1 MIKKIILCA
10 DDYGQ
15 NDAISDAIIKLIAKQ
30 RLSATSCM
38 ATSICWSENAK
49 KLLPFLDR
57 VDVGLHFNLTDKTPL
72 FKLIVSAYLRQL
84 NQQVIEQEFNRQL
97 DNFVAVMGRLPD
109 FIDGH
114 QHVHQLPIIRD
125 AILNVYDQRL
135 RQNNV
140 YVRCVKLKNNC
151 AFKKLIIGLLGSGAL
166 KKKLQQFS
174 IPYNHSFSGIYAFS
188 NAINYAKTFPGF
200 LKEVDDGGLI
210 MCHPGLESNDAKD
223 EIAYG
228 RKFEYEYLMSD
239 KFLEDCEFAK
249 VKILCF
255 KSL

>member
-1 MIKKIILCA
+1 MTKKIILCA

-15 NDAISDAIIKLIAKQ
+15 NDAISDAIVKLIAKQ

-38 ATSICWSENAK
+38 TTSEYWSENAK
-49 KLLPFLDR
+49 KLLPY
-57 VDVGLHFNLTDKTPL
+57 VDQIDIGLHFNLTDTTSLP
-72 FKLIVSAYLRQL
+72 KLILAAYLRRL
-84 NQQVIEQEFNRQL
+84 NQKTIEQEFNRQL
-97 DNFVAVMGRLPD
+97 DNFVAAMSRLPD

-125 AILNVYDQRL
+125 AILNVYRQRL
-135 RQNNV
+135 RQGNV
-140 YVRCVKLKNNC
+140 YIRCINLKNKFS
-151 AFKKLIIGLLGSGAL
+151 AKKLIIYLLGSAAL
-166 KKKLQQFS
+166 KKRLQQLS
-174 IPYNHSFSGIYAFS
+174 IPHNQYFSGIYDFS
-188 NAINYAKTFPGF
+188 NATHYAKIFPEF

-210 MCHPGLESNDAKD
+210 MCHPGLESDDVKD

-228 RKFEYEYLMSD
+228 RKFEYEYFMSD
-239 KFLEDCEFAK
+239 KFVEDCELAK